1 MNGIGPVNGT
11 EPGAP
16 HIPPRKENGV
26 VRKLKDGFGF
36 IAGNDGK
43 DYFFHWSAMQKTT
56 KDFRQL
62 EVGDRVEFLCLDA
75 EKGPRAIEVRVTG

>member
-1 MNGIGPVNGT
+1 MTGIGPVNGSVAT
-11 EPGAP
+11 Q
-16 HIPPRKENGV
+16 PRQENGV